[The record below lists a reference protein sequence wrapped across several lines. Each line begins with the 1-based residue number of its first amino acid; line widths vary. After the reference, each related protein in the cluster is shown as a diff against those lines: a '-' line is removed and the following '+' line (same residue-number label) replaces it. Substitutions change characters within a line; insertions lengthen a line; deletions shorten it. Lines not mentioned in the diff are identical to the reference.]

1 MVLCGSTPR
10 FPLINNKM
18 FYIMNEVTV
27 SVLPHPI
34 SMFFIGALLLG
45 MFAVL
50 IEFSRTKREYREFKR
65 EVEETLKSTRT
76 VREDV
81 EKSIEQI
88 SRKVDSRIDKA
99 LGNLKKD

>member
-1 MVLCGSTPR
+1 
-10 FPLINNKM
+10 
-18 FYIMNEVTV
+18 MNEVTV
-27 SVLPHPI
+27 TVLPHPI

-45 MFAVL
+45 MIVVVW
-50 IEFSRTKREYREFKR
+50 EFSRTKRELQEFKKD
-65 EVEETLKSTRT
+65 VNASLKDTEALKAHT
-76 VREDV
+76 